1 MEFPVEVRYFMGP
14 IPIALVDARGSPIGY
29 AESASGFPQ
38 HWTVYADEGKTTPI
52 YKLTS
57 NNVNSFSVE
66 WRFTAPGNAPLCSVK
81 RFGGRSI
88 WRAYY
93 EVKIGEQLAFKV
105 QEGNPFVKVA
115 NFFVST
121 VPFMELVTG
130 KVLNPTFALER
141 MDGSPVMTLRRTGPA
156 LDTTWAWGREFKI
169 DKPGVV
175 SEREQEVA
183 LLALMIVVMNEKS
196 RG

>member
-1 MEFPVEVRYFMGP
+1 MEFPVDIRYRMGP
-14 IPIALVDARGSPIGY
+14 IPIALVDAHGSPFGY

-38 HWTVYADEGKTTPI
+38 HWTVYADETKTTPI

-57 NNVNSFSVE
+57 DNINSFSVE
-66 WRFTAPGNAPLCSVK
+66 FRFATPQGEPLGSVK
-81 RFGGRSI
+81 RFGGRSV

-93 EVKIGEQLAFKV
+93 EIKIGDDLAFKV
-105 QEGNPFVKVA
+105 REGNPFVKVA

-130 KVLNPTFALER
+130 KVLNPAFVLGR
-141 MDGSPVMTLRRTGPA
+141 LDGVPVMTLRRTGPA
-156 LDTTWAWGREFKI
+156 LDTTWAWGREFTV
-169 DKPGVV
+169 DKVGTV

-183 LLALMIVVMNEKS
+183 LLALTIVAMNENT